1 MAKQNRTTL
10 KTYFEDGDTPSSA
23 EFGELID
30 SQLNLADTGD
40 QEVAGNVKVLGTV
53 SASVVGAS
61 TFQFKGLTFE
71 ETVVSENQITGSNVF
86 GSQSSAFSANG
97 VTSHSFF
104 GPIYQ
109 SSSGAH

>member
-1 MAKQNRTTL
+1 MAKQNRTIL

-86 GSQSSAFSANG
+86 GSQ
-97 VTSHSFF
+97 
-104 GPIYQ
+104 
-109 SSSGAH
+109 